1 MNNLQKAALVVGVAT
16 SFITTFA
23 GSALNLAIPGMSVE
37 FNMGAASAGWIVT
50 IYTLVVAALAVPC
63 GKVADSTD
71 RRTFLVFGIV
81 GFAILSVLIT
91 FAPNTVILLTL
102 RALQAF
108 VACFI
113 FATGLPIAISP
124 FPANQRG
131 MVIGIVTAA
140 VYCGLALGP
149 SLGGFLNANFG
160 WRSILYFATLIC
172 IVALSV
178 ILKAIPRSGKKVNA
192 LEMKLDIP
200 GTLTYAIMI
209 TVLIYG
215 LSNKPII
222 IPISLVLGVIFVK
235 VESRAENP
243 IIDIRLFKRDLV
255 YSLSNLT
262 ALINYM
268 STFSLGYLT
277 SIYLQVAMG
286 LSSTV
291 AGLVLMTQPLVQ
303 AIFSPMCGKLS
314 DKHKAS
320 NIAAFGQ
327 AICALSLFLYI
338 FVGMKSP
345 IWFIVAILAIAGLG
359 IAFFSSP
366 NTNVIMSRVDPADF
380 GVANSLLSTMRTAG
394 QSIGMAIL
402 TIVINITVGDI
413 SLYEIP
419 TGELTLTMHWAFGVF
434 AALAALGVAC
444 SLVRGKCK

>member
-23 GSALNLAIPGMSVE
+23 GSALNLAVPGMSVE
-37 FNMGAASAGWIVT
+37 FNMGAASAGWIVN

-63 GKVADSTD
+63 GKVADSLG

-81 GFAILSVLIT
+81 GFAVFSVLVT
-91 FAPNTVILLTL
+91 FAPSTAILLIL

-108 VACFI
+108 AACFI

-124 FPANQRG
+124 FPANRRG

-149 SLGGFLNANFG
+149 SLGGFLNATFG
-160 WRSILYFATLIC
+160 WRAILYFATLIC
-172 IVALSV
+172 ILALSV
-178 ILKAIPRSGKKVNA
+178 ILKAVPKSEKKMD
-192 LEMKLDIP
+192 LQGMKLDIP
-200 GTLTYAIMI
+200 GTLCYAAMI
-209 TVLIYG
+209 SVLIYG
-215 LSNKPII
+215 LSSKPAIV
-222 IPISLVLGVIFVK
+222 PISMILGFIFVK
-235 VESRAENP
+235 LESSAKNP
-243 IIDIRLFKRDLV
+243 IIDIRLFKKDLV

-262 ALINYM
+262 ALLNYM
-268 STFSLGYLT
+268 STFALGYLT

-286 LSSTV
+286 FSSTV

-303 AIFSPMCGKLS
+303 AIFSPMCGRLS
-314 DKHKAS
+314 DNHKAS

-327 AICALSLFLYI
+327 AICTLSLFLYI
-338 FVGMKSP
+338 FVGMRSP

-413 SLYEIP
+413 SLYDIP
-419 TGELTLTMHWAFGVF
+419 TGDLTVTMHWAFGVF
-434 AALAALGVAC
+434 AALAGVGVAC
-444 SLVRGKCK
+444 SLVRGKM